1 MVVSCGTIFCSTIF
15 ANLRSNRENINREI
29 NGRVQRCGHLL
40 AHAHVELSSV
50 LVFIMALLKYFK
62 KSSVLPNPDGQQTK
76 KSRACLLRSK
86 MRPAQ

>member
-1 MVVSCGTIFCSTIF
+1 M
-15 ANLRSNRENINREI
+15 
-29 NGRVQRCGHLL
+29 
-40 AHAHVELSSV
+40 

-86 MRPAQ
+86 MRPAQLMGRVGVASFSS

>member
-1 MVVSCGTIFCSTIF
+1 M
-15 ANLRSNRENINREI
+15 NLRSNREI

-40 AHAHVELSSV
+40 ARARTQSSV
-50 LVFIMALLKYFK
+50 LIFIMALLKYFK

>member
-1 MVVSCGTIFCSTIF
+1 MWSF
-15 ANLRSNRENINREI
+15 ASARTQSS
-29 NGRVQRCGHLL
+29 VL
-40 AHAHVELSSV
+40 AV

-86 MRPAQ
+86 MRAAQ

>member
-1 MVVSCGTIFCSTIF
+1 MWSF
-15 ANLRSNRENINREI
+15 ASARM
-29 NGRVQRCGHLL
+29 
-40 AHAHVELSSV
+40 HAELSSV

-62 KSSVLPNPDGQQTK
+62 KSSVLPNPDGPQTK